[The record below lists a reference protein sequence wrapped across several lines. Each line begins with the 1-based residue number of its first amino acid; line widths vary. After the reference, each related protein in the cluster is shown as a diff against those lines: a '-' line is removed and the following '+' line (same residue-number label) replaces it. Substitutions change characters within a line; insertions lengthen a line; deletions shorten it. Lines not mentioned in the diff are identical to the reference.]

1 MLRDTDFAK
10 MEFLPHT
17 KKAMCV
23 EYPKLC
29 NIVNPKLDKDCNKVK
44 SKLDKTIRYIL
55 LMYDSNSPLRMYYPD
70 LEQRK
75 TSAADLAGF
84 DWGHDNMEE
93 IFEFKIREEDTV
105 IPNEELLVMIMNYLK
120 YQNNWVWTMIVSN
133 SEAFYEYNKRVMM
146 PVEGNRDKDILQAI
160 NIKTQIMQ
168 SQDDI
173 YQRLQRYYKEMSGGD
188 PMLEDEIKVRKR
200 LRPEEI
206 ANVQSSR

>member
-1 MLRDTDFAK
+1 MLRDTDFNK
-10 MEFLPHT
+10 MEFSPLA

-29 NIVNPKLDKDCNKVK
+29 NIVNPNLDKDCNKVK
-44 SKLDKTIRYIL
+44 SKIDKTIRYIL
-55 LMYDSNSPLRMYYPD
+55 LMYDVNSPLRLYYPD

-75 TSAADLAGF
+75 TAACDLAGF
-84 DWGHDNMEE
+84 DVGSDNMEE
-93 IFEFKIREEDTV
+93 ILEFKIRDGDT
-105 IPNEELLVMIMNYLK
+105 ISPNEELLSMVMNYLK

-173 YQRLQRYYKEMSGGD
+173 YHRLQRYYKDISGGD
-188 PMLEDEIKVRKR
+188 PILEEEIKVRKR
-200 LRPEEI
+200 LTPESL
-206 ANVQSSR
+206 AKR